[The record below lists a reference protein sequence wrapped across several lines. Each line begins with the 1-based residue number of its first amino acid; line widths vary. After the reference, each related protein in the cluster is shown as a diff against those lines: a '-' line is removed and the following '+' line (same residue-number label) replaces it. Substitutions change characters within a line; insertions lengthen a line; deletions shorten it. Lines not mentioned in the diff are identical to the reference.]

1 MPTNNAV
8 PALQVYISD
17 SGWPN
22 MELLVVSGTGKTYN
36 SMSMYD
42 IAPSQFQAQITNA
55 LREVLQA
62 AIDGRKAKEK
72 AAK

>member
-1 MPTNNAV
+1 
-8 PALQVYISD
+8 
-17 SGWPN
+17 